1 MPSPQGRTL
10 AHREGNMS
18 KREFSKVSPA
28 LWRSERFT
36 SLESK
41 GQVLLL
47 YFMTSCH
54 QNSAGCYRLPDGY
67 ACSDL
72 KWEIAD
78 YQAHRTRL
86 IEADLIAFD
95 EVTLELYIRRWF
107 QHCPPMNDKH
117 AQGTSRLISDIDSDA
132 LRETVEIDFTTANE
146 SRVSKTKPA
155 NVQPLHSSQLLN
167 SRMVAGGGR

>member
-1 MPSPQGRTL
+1 
-10 AHREGNMS
+10 MS

-36 SLESK
+36 SLERTD
-41 GQVLLL
+41 QVLLL
-47 YFMTSCH
+47 YFMTSDH

-78 YQAHRTRL
+78 YTAHRRRL

-95 EVTLELYIRRWF
+95 QVTLELYIRRWF

-117 AQGTSRLISDIDSDA
+117 AQGTIRLISDIDSDV
-132 LRETVEIDFTTANE
+132 LRETVETDFTTANE
-146 SRVSKTKPA
+146 IRMSKLKPA
-155 NVQPLHSSQLLN
+155 NDASLRSITEFK
-167 SRMVAGGGR
+167 SRQAANGGR

>member
-1 MPSPQGRTL
+1 
-10 AHREGNMS
+10 MS

-41 GQVLLL
+41 DQVLLL
-47 YFMTSCH
+47 YFLTSEH

-72 KWEIAD
+72 KWGLAD
-78 YQAHRTRL
+78 YQTHRTRL

-95 EVTLELYIRRWF
+95 QATLELYIRRWF

-117 AQGTSRLISDIDSDA
+117 AQGTIRLITDIDSDA
-132 LRETVEIDFTTANE
+132 LRETAEADFSAANE
-146 SRVSKTKPA
+146 IRMSKTKPA
-155 NVQPLHSSQLLN
+155 NVQVLHSSQLLN
-167 SRMVAGGGR
+167 SRMVAGGGRS